1 MACAQNS
8 LCGEHHKGTSFRP
21 CPLTGGVQTKGLESD
36 SVAVAEARRSVMA
49 LLLHGDAAFA
59 GQGVVAEMLQLA
71 NIPGEASDRRSS
83 PRDGRGLPGTTRLR
97 WLSVTQQPRPMP
109 VSRFQEQ

>member
-1 MACAQNS
+1 MP
-8 LCGEHHKGTSFRP
+8 LCP
-21 CPLTGGVQTKGLESD
+21 YTGGVQTKGLESD

-71 NIPGEASDRRSS
+71 NIPGEVLNSRSTPDRGSWACCFRHAILEQLHILLRPCHAVRSGS
-83 PRDGRGLPGTTRLR
+83 LGH
-97 WLSVTQQPRPMP
+97 
-109 VSRFQEQ
+109 EQIE

>member
-1 MACAQNS
+1 MAGKRCQSLLAAARKCA
-8 LCGEHHKGTSFRP
+8 GFR
-21 CPLTGGVQTKGLESD
+21 TGGVQTKGLESD

-71 NIPGEASDRRSS
+71 NIPGEA
-83 PRDGRGLPGTTRLR
+83 
-97 WLSVTQQPRPMP
+97 
-109 VSRFQEQ
+109 

>member
-1 MACAQNS
+1 MYYHPDFYAMPWHLRKCVHSTNTTRGSS
-8 LCGEHHKGTSFRP
+8 LCP
-21 CPLTGGVQTKGLESD
+21 CAHTGGVQTKGLESD

-71 NIPGEASDRRSS
+71 NIPGEVLNSRSTEDR
-83 PRDGRGLPGTTRLR
+83 GGWACNLQLG
-97 WLSVTQQPRPMP
+97 MP
-109 VSRFQEQ
+109 